1 VKALIAASR
10 PLRVAALF
18 LDVCEEVEDQLGVDL
33 LDAEW
38 EGLVPRRLLTK
49 VNKSRKACA

>member
-1 VKALIAASR
+1 
-10 PLRVAALF
+10 VAALF